1 ATAFLTIPPKKHSDT
16 PNQVAAISGSNV
28 TLKISG
34 LSDNSKR
41 FTWLYNSIQK
51 IVEWESNNIKYFKS
65 DFKDRVRLGESHEL
79 CIYNT
84 RKEDSG
90 TYILRE
96 VESGVEVAHSISLK
110 VLAGGQLW
118 AGQFSGTFSPLA
130 PQRHWFCW
138 AFTRGQDEKEQ
149 RVSGEVAPAKGG
161 AGAGITFDPVWW
173 QDYGGNDDVASS
185 VPGTLAP
192 AEDPVPKPKLN
203 IETRKKPNNS
213 CHLKLSC
220 EIPDRSVNQSVS
232 YTWYGDSQPFPTDVN
247 RDVLEITVNPQNFS
261 GSYTCQ
267 VSNAVSKKNRT
278 VYFTSPC
285 TLARSS
291 EVVRTTVWLLV
302 MVPVVPCL
310 LWT

>member
-1 ATAFLTIPPKKHSDT
+1 MWAQRQEWFTALELLLLLPPLFLANVQDT

-110 VLAGGQLW
+110 VL
-118 AGQFSGTFSPLA
+118 
-130 PQRHWFCW
+130 
-138 AFTRGQDEKEQ
+138 
-149 RVSGEVAPAKGG
+149 
-161 AGAGITFDPVWW
+161 
-173 QDYGGNDDVASS
+173 
-185 VPGTLAP
+185 
-192 AEDPVPKPKLN
+192 DPVPKPKLN